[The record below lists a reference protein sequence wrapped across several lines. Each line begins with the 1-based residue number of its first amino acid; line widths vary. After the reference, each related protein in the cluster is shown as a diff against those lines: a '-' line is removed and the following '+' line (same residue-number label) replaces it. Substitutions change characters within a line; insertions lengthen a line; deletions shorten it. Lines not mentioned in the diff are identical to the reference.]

1 MRLCTGRLSVGQ
13 GEVHV
18 EDDDDGGV
26 RGAEKLAGHVPAR
39 EPELARAADDAAL
52 RRARHGEVSHRR
64 QRAAAE
70 LAVVGEDKVDG
81 GEAAGL
87 VQRRVHPDP
96 LRPADEPRRR
106 RVWPLPQRVV
116 EHVQVTERR
125 RVPARMA
132 CHGMAW
138 HHARARRARI
148 DRL

>member
-1 MRLCTGRLSVGQ
+1 VGQ

-26 RGAEKLAGHVPAR
+26 RGAEEPAGEVPAR

-52 RRARHGEVSHRR
+52 RWGRHGEVPRRR
-64 QRAAAE
+64 QRAAAV
-70 LAVVGEDKVDG
+70 LAVVGEGKVDG
-81 GEAAGL
+81 GEAAGF

-106 RVWPLPQRVV
+106 VRPLPQRVV

-125 RVPARMA
+125 GVPARAHGVKEWKIHA
-132 CHGMAW
+132 CA
-138 HHARARRARI
+138 AP
-148 DRL
+148 